1 MQAKNTSLR
10 RQNSTRKKLRGTKD
24 NPRIS
29 VFRSNKAFSA
39 QVIDDEK
46 NMTLLSISEKSVKDL
61 KGSKTEKAR
70 ALGLTLA
77 KSIKDKKI
85 SKAIFDRG
93 RYAYHGRV
101 KAFAESLREGGLKI

>member
-1 MQAKNTSLR
+1 MRAKNTSLR

-29 VFRSNKAFSA
+29 VFRSNKFFSA

-46 NMTLLSISEKSVKDL
+46 DVTLLSISEINIKEL
-61 KGSKTEKAR
+61 KGSKTEKSK
-70 ALGLTLA
+70 ALGLALA
-77 KSIKDKKI
+77 KSIKAKKI

-101 KAFAESLREGGLKI
+101 RAFAESLREGGVKI